1 LFNIKK
7 IFTSPNFIEL
17 DKNIQDPD
25 ITCRR
30 SVMAKENERIITH
43 ISNFREVKRIPDVIF
58 YKIQQKVPAKLMMV
72 GDGPEKKSRILMSRI
87 RYFRQSNFGNSN
99 EIDQILSYTDLFC
112 YHLKQKVLVWLH

>member
-1 LFNIKK
+1 LKEDTYKLFNIKK
-7 IFTSPNFIEL
+7 DIYVIPNFIEL

-43 ISNFREVKRIPDVIF
+43 ISNFRVKRIPDVIQIF

-72 GDGPEKKSRILMSRI
+72 GDGPEKK
-87 RYFRQSNFGNSN
+87 
-99 EIDQILSYTDLFC
+99 
-112 YHLKQKVLVWLH
+112 KQNTCVKN

>member
-1 LFNIKK
+1 LKEDTYKLFNIKK
-7 IFTSPNFIEL
+7 DIYVIPNFIEL

-43 ISNFREVKRIPDVIF
+43 ISNFREVKRIPDVIQIF

-72 GDGPEKKSRILMSRI
+72 GDGPEKKSRILVSRI
-87 RYFRQSNFGNSN
+87 RYFRQSN
-99 EIDQILSYTDLFC
+99 LFETVM
-112 YHLKQKVLVWLH
+112 KSIKF